1 MNAPW
6 RNDPKYGGMSDQAA
20 RASWAAQARARATGD
35 NSPVSAR
42 IRLVPFDEIKLGTQ
56 RRDLVKGIIP
66 RVGISLIWGKP
77 KCGKSFWLF
86 DMMMHVALGWEY
98 RGRRIHQGPV
108 VYCCFEGQTG
118 FEARVEAFRL
128 QRLDGHSEPVPLYLM
143 PVTLNLAKDHPALI
157 KAIKERLGDQMPVA
171 VNLDTL
177 NRSIGGSENSDED
190 MSAYIRAA
198 DAIRETFECAIPI
211 VHHCGHEGTRP
222 RGHSSM
228 PGAIDAQIQVSR
240 DMADRIVAE
249 VELAKDGPQGAQIVS
264 SLEIVAV
271 GTDEDGEEITSC
283 VVKPEE
289 ASPVATAREPKLKP
303 NQRTLFMMLHAAGG
317 AGLTVEEWNGQAREA
332 GIGVKRKADLN
343 DIRSVLLSKRLIRN
357 YGNKWTVN
365 NDS

>member
-1 MNAPW
+1 
-6 RNDPKYGGMSDQAA
+6 MSDTEKYANIVNLALAKEDQA
-20 RASWAAQARARATGD
+20 S
-35 NSPVSAR
+35 R

-86 DMMMHVALGWEY
+86 DLMMHVALGWEY
-98 RGRRIHQGPV
+98 RERSVNQGPV

-128 QRLDGHSEPVPLYLM
+128 QRLDNHSGSVPLYLI
-143 PVTLNLAKDHPALI
+143 PVTLNLVRDHQALM
-157 KAIKERLGDQMPVA
+157 KAIRDTLGDQAPVA

-198 DAIRETFECAIPI
+198 DAIRETFECAVVI
-211 VHHCGHEGTRP
+211 VHRCGHEGTRP

-240 DMADRIVAE
+240 DHADRIVAE
-249 VELAKDGPQGAQIVS
+249 LELAKDGPQGMEIVS
-264 SLEIVAV
+264 SLEIVTV
-271 GTDEDGEEITSC
+271 GMDEDGEEITSC

-289 ASPVATAREPKLKP
+289 VSGNSETRQPKLKP
-303 NQRTLFMMLHAAGG
+303 NQQTVFAILHTAGS
-317 AGLTVEEWNGQAREA
+317 AGLTLEDWNAQAKDA
-332 GIGVKRKADLN
+332 GIGTKRKADLT
-343 DIRSVLLSKRLIRN
+343 DIRNALLSKSLVRN
-357 YGNKWTVN
+357 YGDRWHVVH
-365 NDS
+365 SS

>member
-1 MNAPW
+1 
-6 RNDPKYGGMSDQAA
+6 
-20 RASWAAQARARATGD
+20 
-35 NSPVSAR
+35 
-42 IRLVPFDEIKLGTQ
+42 
-56 RRDLVKGIIP
+56 
-66 RVGISLIWGKP
+66 
-77 KCGKSFWLF
+77 
-86 DMMMHVALGWEY
+86 
-98 RGRRIHQGPV
+98 
-108 VYCCFEGQTG
+108 
-118 FEARVEAFRL
+118 
-128 QRLDGHSEPVPLYLM
+128 M

-240 DMADRIVAE
+240 DPADRIVAE
-249 VELAKDGPQGAQIVS
+249 VELSKDGPQGAQIVS
-264 SLEIVAV
+264 SLEIVPV

-289 ASPVATAREPKLKP
+289 AATVAERPREPKLRP
-303 NQRTLFMMLHAAGG
+303 NQKTLFMMLHAAGG
-317 AGLTVEEWNGQAREA
+317 AGLTVEEWNEQAREA

>member
-6 RNDPKYGGMSDQAA
+6 RNDPKFGGMSELAA
-20 RASWAAQARARATGD
+20 KASWEAERHRPKLVDPSQ
-35 NSPVSAR
+35 R

-98 RGRRIHQGPV
+98 RGRRVHQGPV

-128 QRLDGHSEPVPLYLM
+128 ERLDGHSDAVPLYLM
-143 PVTLNLAKDHPALI
+143 PVTLNLVKDHLALI
-157 KAIKERLGDQMPVA
+157 KAIKDKLGDRTPVA

-198 DAIRETFECAIPI
+198 DVIRETFECAIPI

-249 VELAKDGPQGAQIVS
+249 VELAKDGPEGAQIVS

-283 VVKPEE
+283 VVKPVEGQ
-289 ASPVATAREPKLKP
+289 VAAKSNEPKLTA
-303 NQRTLFMMLHAAGG
+303 NQKTFYRLLYDAG
-317 AGLTVEEWNGQAREA
+317 AQGLTQEDWSQQAREL
-332 GIGVKRKADLN
+332 GIASRRPATLHDLRKA
-343 DIRSVLLSKRLIRN
+343 LLDRGLVRN
-357 YGNKWTVN
+357 YGDRWAVN
-365 NDS
+365 YDN